1 MGGWLF
7 VNKEFP
13 TTVKRNG
20 FMDGSECEECV
31 FSRRFISGDAG
42 DEVLIA
48 FTKLINEN
56 VDGRGIVGRMGG
68 DEIVIVTENIGDQTE
83 L

>member
-1 MGGWLF
+1 M
-7 VNKEFP
+7 KI
-13 TTVKRNG
+13 NG
-20 FMDGSECEECV
+20 FMGGSESEECV
-31 FSRRFISGDAG
+31 FSRRFVSSDAG

-48 FTKLINEN
+48 FTKIINEN